1 MKGKIESCVSSLSL
15 NYRLRLTIWSDMN
28 PGTIMVGLISGSAE
42 YTGFHLARRK
52 ETELIL
58 NRKEKIFDE
67 SQRNKLPK
75 FFDK

>member
-28 PGTIMVGLISGSAE
+28 PGTIMVGLISGSAG